1 MREMG
6 KLQEGERFK
15 KSKWDEKSISER
27 NYGNGKRFLV
37 ALLLFLFSFL
47 FSPFSKWKKIGI
59 GVVIVGV
66 LLLSAGCIEKEGEVL
81 VPEAPEEKPGGEMVI
96 SVGCGWG
103 VNANETTAVAEAVSS
118 VRAQLGGKSP
128 EVAILFS
135 TVGYDSDTVL
145 SEVRRLLPGV
155 QVYGGTSCLAVQT
168 REGFHVGEKGS
179 LALLAVA
186 AEDITF
192 GVGGVSID
200 DFSSAREA
208 GKAAIQAAIDAAGEG
223 GEAGT
228 PKLVLMTGSVGH
240 EEELLAG
247 IEEVIGKDVP
257 VLGGSAG
264 DNTITGE
271 WKQFANEHVYSNGIS
286 LAVIYTDLKVGWA
299 YEAGY
304 LRSEGRGTITRAE
317 GRTIYEIDNRAAAEV
332 YNEWT
337 GGTVVAEELE
347 TGGSILSDASYYPL
361 AKVIKKEGKEYTLS
375 IHPLSINATDHSLE
389 VFVNVEEGDE
399 VMLMH
404 GDWEL
409 LLNRALTTPTKAL
422 ESERLSREDVTF
434 GIYTYCAGSMLAIPE
449 DERPKMPSL
458 VQTAIGDAPFIG
470 TFTFGEQG
478 HIRGVGNLH
487 GNLVN
492 SMIVFSEK
500 TEG

>member
-1 MREMG
+1 MDI
-6 KLQEGERFK
+6 L
-15 KSKWDEKSISER
+15 KWE
-27 NYGNGKRFLV
+27 
-37 ALLLFLFSFL
+37 
-47 FSPFSKWKKIGI
+47 KIGI
-59 GVVIVGV
+59 SVVVVGV
-66 LLLSAGCIEKEGEVL
+66 ILLAAFGHGCIEKEGEVL
-81 VPEAPEEKPGGEMVI
+81 VPEAPEEKPGEEMLMS
-96 SVGCGWG
+96 SVGYGWS
-103 VNANETTAVAEAVSS
+103 VNDAETIAVAEAVSS
-118 VRAQLGGKSP
+118 VRAQLGDKSP

-145 SEVRRLLPGV
+145 RELRRLLPGV

-168 REGFHVGEKGS
+168 RDGFHTGAKGS

-200 DFSSAREA
+200 DFSSAKEA
-208 GKAAIQAAIDAAGEG
+208 GKAAIQAAIDAAGE
-223 GEAGT
+223 EGT
-228 PKLVLMTGSVGH
+228 PKIVLMTGSVGH

-247 IEEVIGKDVP
+247 VEEVIGKDVP

-304 LRSEGRGTITRAE
+304 ILSASRGTITSAE
-317 GRTIYEIDNRAAAEV
+317 GRTIYEIDNRPAAVV
-332 YNEWT
+332 YDEWT
-337 GGTVVAEELE
+337 GGTVVTEELE
-347 TGGSILSDASYYPL
+347 TGGSILSKASYYPL
-361 AKVIKKEGKEYTLS
+361 AKVIKQEGKEYSLS
-375 IHPLSINATDHSLE
+375 VHPLSINVTDHSLE
-389 VFVNVEEGDE
+389 VFANVEEGDE

-409 LLNRALTTPTKAL
+409 LLNRALTTPTKAV
-422 ESERLSREDVTF
+422 ESENLSKEDITF
-434 GIYTYCAGSMLAIPE
+434 GIYSYCAGSMLAIPE
-449 DERPKMPSL
+449 DERQKMPVL

-492 SMIVFSEK
+492 SMIVFTEK
-500 TEG
+500 TEEG

>member
-1 MREMG
+1 M
-6 KLQEGERFK
+6 KLSKGEG
-15 KSKWDEKSISER
+15 
-27 NYGNGKRFLV
+27 
-37 ALLLFLFSFL
+37 
-47 FSPFSKWKKIGI
+47 KKII
-59 GVVIVGV
+59 ISVVIAGLIV
-66 LLLSAGCIEKEGEVL
+66 LAAFSYGCIEKEGKVL
-81 VPEAPEEKPGGEMVI
+81 VPEAPEEKPREEMLI
-96 SVGCGWG
+96 SVGCGWSDNNDE
-103 VNANETTAVAEAVSS
+103 VKAVEEAVSS
-118 VRAQLGGKSP
+118 VRTQLGAKSP
-128 EVAILFS
+128 EFAIFFS
-135 TVGYDSDTVL
+135 TVGYDSNKVL
-145 SEVRRLLPGV
+145 SEVRQLLPGV

-168 REGFHVGEKGS
+168 KEGFHVGEKGS

-186 AEDITF
+186 SKNISF

-200 DFSSAREA
+200 DFTSAREA
-208 GKAAIQAAIDAAGEG
+208 GKAAIQAAIDATGKK
-223 GEAGT
+223 GT
-228 PKLVLMTGSVGH
+228 PKLVLITSSVGR

-247 IEEVIGKDVP
+247 IEDVIGKDVP

-271 WKQFANEHVYSNGIS
+271 WKQFANENVYSNGIS
-286 LAVIYTDLKVGWA
+286 LTAIYTDLKIGWA

-304 LRSEGRGTITRAE
+304 LRSENRGTITRAD
-317 GRTIYEIDNRAAAEV
+317 GRIIYEIDNLPAAEV
-332 YNEWT
+332 YNDWT

-361 AKVIKKEGKEYTLS
+361 AKIIKNEGKEYTLS

-389 VFVNVEEGDE
+389 VFANIEEGDE

-422 ESERLSREDVTF
+422 ESESLSKEDVSF
-434 GIYTYCAGSMLAIPE
+434 GVYTYCAGTVLAIPE
-449 DERPKMPSL
+449 DERPKMPVL
-458 VQTAIGDAPFIG
+458 VKTAIGDAPFIG

-492 SMIVFSEK
+492 SMIVFTEK
-500 TEG
+500 AA

>member
-1 MREMG
+1 M
-6 KLQEGERFK
+6 KLSKAQKIVISVVVVGLIVVGAWASYAHKKEG
-15 KSKWDEKSISER
+15 
-27 NYGNGKRFLV
+27 
-37 ALLLFLFSFL
+37 
-47 FSPFSKWKKIGI
+47 
-59 GVVIVGV
+59 
-66 LLLSAGCIEKEGEVL
+66 GEVL
-81 VPEAPEEKPGGEMVI
+81 SPELLEEQPKKGMLI
-96 SVGCGWG
+96 STGCGWS
-103 VNANETTAVAEAVSS
+103 VKDDEAKAVEEAVSS
-118 VRAQLGGKSP
+118 VRTQLGGKSP
-128 EVAILFS
+128 DFAVLFS
-135 TVGYDSDTVL
+135 TVGYDSNKVL
-145 SEVRRLLPGV
+145 SEVNSLLPEV

-186 AEDITF
+186 SKNISF

-200 DFSSAREA
+200 DFPSAREA
-208 GKAAIQAAIDAAGEG
+208 GKAAIQAAIDAAGEKG
-223 GEAGT
+223 ASK
-228 PKLVLMTGSVGH
+228 PKIVLMTGSVGH

-271 WKQFANEHVYSNGIS
+271 WKQFANGDVYSNGIS
-286 LAVIYTDLKVGWA
+286 LTTIYTDLKVSWA

-304 LRSEGRGTITRAE
+304 LRSENRGTITRAE
-317 GRTIYEIDNRAAAEV
+317 GRIIYEIDNQPAAEV

-337 GGTVVAEELE
+337 GSTVVAEELE

-361 AKVIKKEGKEYTLS
+361 AKIIKNEGKEYTLS

-389 VFVNVEEGDE
+389 VFANVEEGDE
-399 VMLMH
+399 VLLMH

-422 ESERLSREDVTF
+422 ESESLSKEDVSF
-434 GIYTYCAGSMLAIPE
+434 GVYTYCAGTVLAIPE
-449 DERPKMPSL
+449 DERPKMPVL
-458 VQTAIGDAPFIG
+458 VKTAIGDAPFIG

-478 HIRGVGNLH
+478 HIRGVGNVH

-492 SMIVFSEK
+492 SMIVFTEK
-500 TEG
+500 A

>member
-1 MREMG
+1 ME
-6 KLQEGERFK
+6 
-15 KSKWDEKSISER
+15 
-27 NYGNGKRFLV
+27 
-37 ALLLFLFSFL
+37 
-47 FSPFSKWKKIGI
+47 KWKKIGI
-59 GVVIVGV
+59 GVVIVGAI
-66 LLLSAGCIEKEGEVL
+66 LLSAGCIEKEGEVL
-81 VPEAPEEKPGGEMVI
+81 MPEAPEEKLGDGMFA
-96 SVGCGWG
+96 SVGCGWSD
-103 VNANETTAVAEAVSS
+103 NNTENNAVAEAVSS

-135 TVGYDSDTVL
+135 TVGYDSDRVL

-168 REGFHVGEKGS
+168 REGFHAGEKGS

-200 DFSSAREA
+200 DFPSAKEA
-208 GKAAIQAAIDAAGEG
+208 GKAAIQAAIDAAGE
-223 GEAGT
+223 EGT

-317 GRTIYEIDNRAAAEV
+317 GRTIYEIDTRPAAVV

-337 GGTVVAEELE
+337 GGTVVVEELE

-409 LLNRALTTPTKAL
+409 LLNRALTTPAKAL
-422 ESERLSREDVTF
+422 ESESLSEEDVSF
-434 GIYTYCAGSMLAIPE
+434 GIYTYCAGTMLAVPE
-449 DERPKMPSL
+449 DERPKMPVL
-458 VQTAIGDAPFIG
+458 VKTAIGDAPFIG

-478 HIRGVGNLH
+478 HIRGVGNQH

>member
-1 MREMG
+1 MN
-6 KLQEGERFK
+6 
-15 KSKWDEKSISER
+15 ISR
-27 NYGNGKRFLV
+27 
-37 ALLLFLFSFL
+37 
-47 FSPFSKWKKIGI
+47 WKKIGI
-59 GVVIVGV
+59 GVVVVGV
-66 LLLSAGCIEKEGEVL
+66 LLLSAGCVEKEVL
-81 VPEAPEEKPGGEMVI
+81 VPAAPEEKPGEGMFA
-96 SVGCGWG
+96 SVGCGWS
-103 VNANETTAVAEAVSS
+103 VNDDESIAVAEAVSS
-118 VRAQLGGKSP
+118 VRAQLGGKPP
-128 EVAILFS
+128 EFAILFS

-145 SEVRRLLPGV
+145 REVRRLLPGV
-155 QVYGGTSCLAVQT
+155 PVYGGTSCLAVQT
-168 REGFHVGEKGS
+168 REGFHTGAKGS

-200 DFSSAREA
+200 DFSSAKAA
-208 GKAAIQAAIDAAGEG
+208 GKAAIQAAIDATGE
-223 GEAGT
+223 EGT
-228 PKLVLMTGSVGH
+228 PKLVLITGSVGH

-361 AKVIKKEGKEYTLS
+361 AKVIKKEGQEYTLS

-389 VFVNVEEGDE
+389 VFANVEEGDK

-422 ESERLSREDVTF
+422 ESESLSREDVTF
-434 GIYTYCAGSMLAIPE
+434 GIYTFCAGSMLAIPE
-449 DERPKMPSL
+449 DERPKMPGL

-492 SMIVFSEK
+492 SMIVFTEK
-500 TEG
+500 TE